1 MIAGYPW
8 AEKCETW
15 TWKLQKWIQYSKQ
28 WLHATYHK
36 LSQWVDFWSFVYST
50 KIFSRANI
58 SSTLSI
64 LMIQIEHNSRYLWSV
79 TLSCALSVFLF
90 IGLQG
95 VSAAWEQSSVSAW
108 DIAILQQH
116 FSDEAIFVN
125 GALLWSKQARTS
137 SAHKPSR
144 AVAWVVQSKPLSTP
158 EEFTISPTV
167 EWKGLLAQLRSF
179 NDKWHRDNKR
189 REIVLQSRRWLR
201 KLPQHKDNSLLALIH
216 WLLLKEE
223 QSPEL
228 TT

>member
-8 AEKCETW
+8 AEKYETW
-15 TWKLQKWIQYSKQ
+15 TWKLHEKIQYSKQ
-28 WLHATYHK
+28 WLHTTSRK
-36 LSQWVDFWSFVYST
+36 LIAWGRFGRTVGSAQITSLFPHVL
-50 KIFSRANI
+50 A
-58 SSTLSI
+58 
-64 LMIQIEHNSRYLWSV
+64 QIELHSRYLRSV

-95 VSAAWEQSSVSAW
+95 VSAAWEQTATAAW
-108 DIAILQQH
+108 DIATLQQH

-137 SAHKPSR
+137 SAHKPAR
-144 AVAWVVQSKPLSTP
+144 AVAWVIQSKPLPTP
-158 EEFTISPTV
+158 REFIISPTV
-167 EWKGLLAQLRSF
+167 EWKGILAQLRSF

-201 KLPQHKDNSLLALIH
+201 KINQQKDNSLLALIH